1 MRIVSLVVAFIIG
14 IGVGYGI
21 NRWERQPAK
30 LSPREVHTSPNI
42 AVTPQ
47 KSIPTIDPIHAE
59 IASMEW
65 PRAMEYMIHNHV
77 MERAYQE
84 RISADFLRDPN
95 WAEKLS
101 KMQGQVPNLGVFT
114 NTVLQRIMSV
124 GESNPEVAAQ
134 QLMQFLPNHP
144 AVEPALE
151 YVVNRW
157 EDKYMVA
164 TFFEYAKE
172 MARKYPE
179 SFGVDYLIDRWVVW
193 GGDVWVPN
201 GERCLRLARNTN
213 LPAGHSK
220 RVEVTG
226 LSADMDL
233 HEVAALEKSLAKLSD
248 TMSSQELRGA
258 SDDWQDLRKQW
269 DRAVRFYKTREQ
281 AKKILLPTPAL
292 TPENLRSIK
301 EKLHA
306 LLG

>member
-1 MRIVSLVVAFIIG
+1 
-14 IGVGYGI
+14 
-21 NRWERQPAK
+21 
-30 LSPREVHTSPNI
+30 
-42 AVTPQ
+42 
-47 KSIPTIDPIHAE
+47 
-59 IASMEW
+59 
-65 PRAMEYMIHNHV
+65 MEYMIHNHV